1 MGVVRT
7 FGERGF
13 VRLAALPTISN
24 TMARLAD
31 ARLRPSVLRRLI
43 KGYIRLYRVDMS
55 EVAEPIESFAT
66 FNHFFTRRL
75 RDGARPIAGEAGVV
89 VAAADSRVSSI
100 GSLPREGRL
109 DHIKG
114 RSYEIPALLGSAEDA
129 AAFAKGVHATL
140 YLSPSMYHR
149 VHSPVDGHIVSWRY
163 IPGRLYPV
171 NSLAVRHVPGLFAV
185 NERVS
190 IIIQTPDHGRVAVV
204 LVGAANVGRIS
215 LAFSSLM
222 TNTGGAAVHETPA
235 TPIAIGRGDELGAFN
250 LGSTVVLL
258 IANPR
263 LEAASGITPG
273 DLIRMGQVL
282 FKLGGAAP
290 HPPDPPLRSP
300 K

>member
-1 MGVVRT
+1 MGVVRS
-7 FGERGF
+7 FRERWF

-31 ARLRPSVLRRLI
+31 ARLPASVLRRLI
-43 KGYIRLYRVDMS
+43 EGYIRLYRVDMS
-55 EVAEPIESFAT
+55 EVAGPIESFAT

-75 RDGARPIAGEAGVV
+75 RDGARPIAREAGVV
-89 VAAADSRVSSI
+89 VAPADSRVSSI

-109 DHIKG
+109 DQIKG
-114 RSYEIPALLGSAEDA
+114 RSYEIEALLGSAEDA
-129 AAFAKGVHATL
+129 AAFADGVHSTL

-190 IIIQTPDHGRVAVV
+190 VLIETPDHGRVAVV

-215 LAFSSLM
+215 LAFTSLM

-235 TPIAIGRGDELGAFN
+235 KPIAIGRGDELGAFN

-258 IANPR
+258 VADPR
-263 LEAASGITPG
+263 LGAAPGIAPG
-273 DLIRMGQVL
+273 DLVRMGQPL
-282 FKLGGAAP
+282 FRPAAL
-290 HPPDPPLRSP
+290 PPQR
-300 K
+300 

>member
-31 ARLRPSVLRRLI
+31 ARLPPSVLRRLI
-43 KGYIRLYRVDMS
+43 KGYIRAYRVDMS
-55 EVAEPIESFAT
+55 EVAEPLESFPT
-66 FNHFFTRRL
+66 FNDFFTRRL
-75 RDGARPIAGEAGVV
+75 RDGARPIAREPGTV

-100 GSLPREGRL
+100 GTLPREARA
-109 DHIKG
+109 DPIKG
-114 RSYEIPALLGSAEDA
+114 RSYEIQALLGSAEDA
-129 AAFAKGVHATL
+129 AAFARGVHATL

-149 VHSPVDGHIVSWRY
+149 VHSPVDGNIVAWRY
-163 IPGRLYPV
+163 IPGRLFPV

-190 IIIQTPDHGRVAVV
+190 VLIETPEHGRVAVV

-215 LAFSSLM
+215 LAFSSLR

-235 TPIAIGRGDELGAFN
+235 PPIPIARGDELGAFN

-258 IANPR
+258 IADPR
-263 LEAASGITPG
+263 LRPAPG
-273 DLIRMGQVL
+273 VGPDHLVRMGQPL
-282 FKLGGAAP
+282 FTPAAP
-290 HPPDPPLRSP
+290 PART
-300 K
+300 

>member
-31 ARLRPSVLRRLI
+31 ARLPQTVLRRLI

-75 RDGARPIAGEAGVV
+75 RDGARPIARDPGVV
-89 VAAADSRVSSI
+89 VAPADSKVSSI

-109 DHIKG
+109 DQIKG
-114 RSYEIPALLGSAEDA
+114 RSYEIAALLGSAEDA
-129 AAFAKGVHATL
+129 AAFATGVHSTL

-149 VHSPVDGHIVSWRY
+149 VHSPVDGQIVSWRY

-171 NSLAVRHVPGLFAV
+171 NSLAVRHIPGLFAV

-190 IIIQTPDHGRVAVV
+190 VLIETKDHGRVAVV

-222 TNTGGAAVHETPA
+222 TNTGGAALHEKPA
-235 TPIAIGRGDELGAFN
+235 RPIPIARGEELGAFN

-258 IANPR
+258 IADPR
-263 LEAASGITPG
+263 LVAAPG
-273 DLIRMGQVL
+273 VATGDVIRMGQPL
-282 FKLGGAAP
+282 FMPAG
-290 HPPDPPLRSP
+290 PPARG
-300 K
+300 

>member
-13 VRLAALPTISN
+13 VQFASLPAISN

-31 ARLRPSVLRRLI
+31 ARLPPSVLRRLI
-43 KGYIRLYRVDMS
+43 KGYIRAYRVDMS

-75 RDGARPIAGEAGVV
+75 RDGARPIAREAGAV
-89 VAAADSRVSSI
+89 VAPADSRVSAI
-100 GSLPREGRL
+100 GSLPHPRGTL
-109 DHIKG
+109 DQIKG
-114 RSYEIPALLGSAEDA
+114 RSYTIEALLGSAEDA
-129 AAFAKGVHATL
+129 AAFAAGVHSTL

-149 VHSPVDGHIVSWRY
+149 VHSPVDGRIVSWRY

-171 NSLAVRHVPGLFAV
+171 NRLAVRHVPGLFAV

-190 IIIQTPDHGRVAVV
+190 VLIESKDHGRVAVV

-215 LAFSSLM
+215 LAFTSLV
-222 TNTGGAAVHETPA
+222 TNTGGPPVHETPA
-235 TPIAIGRGDELGAFN
+235 TPIPIARGDELGAFN

-258 IANPR
+258 LADPR
-263 LEAASGITPG
+263 LAPAPGVVLG
-273 DLIRMGQVL
+273 DLVRMGQPL
-282 FKLGGAAP
+282 FT
-290 HPPDPPLRSP
+290 PPVPPLPGR
-300 K
+300 

>member
-31 ARLRPSVLRRLI
+31 ARLPPSVLRRLI
-43 KGYIRLYRVDMS
+43 KGYIRAYRVDMS

-66 FNHFFTRRL
+66 FNAFFTRRL
-75 RDGARPIAGEAGVV
+75 REGARPVARDASVV
-89 VAAADSRVSSI
+89 VAPADSKVSSI
-100 GSLPREGRL
+100 GRLPREARL
-109 DHIKG
+109 DQIKG
-114 RSYEIPALLGSAEDA
+114 RSYEIGALLGSAEDA
-129 AAFAKGVHATL
+129 AAFATGVHATL

-149 VHSPVDGHIVSWRY
+149 VHSPVDGRIVSWRY

-190 IIIQTPDHGRVAVV
+190 VLIETKDHGRVAVV

-215 LAFSSLM
+215 LSFSTLM
-222 TNTGGAAVHETPA
+222 TNTGGAALHETP
-235 TPIAIGRGDELGAFN
+235 TRPIPIARGEELGAFN

-258 IANPR
+258 IADPR
-263 LEAASGITPG
+263 LEAAPGLAPG
-273 DLIRMGQVL
+273 DLVRMGQKL
-282 FKLGGAAP
+282 FTPAAP
-290 HPPDPPLRSP
+290 SP
-300 K
+300 GR

>member
-13 VRLAALPTISN
+13 VRLAAMPTISN

-31 ARLRPSVLRRLI
+31 ARLPPSVLRRLI
-43 KGYIRLYRVDMS
+43 KGYIRAYRVDMS
-55 EVAEPIESFAT
+55 EVAEPLESFPT

-75 RDGARPIAGEAGVV
+75 RAGARPVAAEAGVV
-89 VAAADSRVSSI
+89 VSPADSKVSSI

-109 DHIKG
+109 DQIKG
-114 RSYEIPALLGSAEDA
+114 RSYKVEALLGSAEDA
-129 AAFAKGVHATL
+129 AAFAAGVHSTL

-149 VHSPVDGHIVSWRY
+149 VHSPVDGRIVCWRY

-190 IIIQTPDHGRVAVV
+190 VLIETPDHGRVAVV

-215 LAFSSLM
+215 LAFSTLM
-222 TNTGGAAVHETPA
+222 TNTGGAAVHEVPE
-235 TPIAIGRGDELGAFN
+235 TPIPIARGDELGAFN

-258 IANPR
+258 IADPR
-263 LEAASGITPG
+263 LEPASGLEPG
-273 DLIRMGQVL
+273 ELVRMGQPL
-282 FKLGGAAP
+282 FRPAGP
-290 HPPDPPLRSP
+290 SP
-300 K
+300 RR

>member
-1 MGVVRT
+1 MGVFRT

-13 VRLAALPTISN
+13 VHLAALPTISS

-31 ARLRPSVLRRLI
+31 ARLPPSVLRRLI

-55 EVAEPIESFAT
+55 EVAQPIESFAT

-75 RDGARPIAGEAGVV
+75 REGARPVARDAAVV
-89 VAAADSRVSSI
+89 VAPADSRVSSI
-100 GSLPREGRL
+100 GSLPRDGRL
-109 DHIKG
+109 DRIKG
-114 RSYEIPALLGSAEDA
+114 RSYEVEALLGSTEDA

-149 VHSPVDGHIVSWRY
+149 VHSPVDGHIVGWRY

-171 NSLAVRHVPGLFAV
+171 NRLAVRHIPGLFAV

-190 IIIQTPDHGRVAVV
+190 ILIETKDHGRVAVV

-215 LAFSSLM
+215 LAFSSLV

-235 TPIAIGRGDELGAFN
+235 SPIAIGRGDELGAFN

-258 IANPR
+258 IADPN
-263 LEAASGITPG
+263 LEAAPG
-273 DLIRMGQVL
+273 LALGDIVRMGQPL
-282 FKLGGAAP
+282 FRPAAL
-290 HPPDPPLRSP
+290 PPRR
-300 K
+300 

>member
-13 VRLAALPTISN
+13 VRLAAMPTISN

-31 ARLRPSVLRRLI
+31 ARLPPSLLRRLI
-43 KGYIRLYRVDMS
+43 KGYIRVYRVDMS
-55 EVAEPIESFAT
+55 EVAEPIESFPT

-75 RDGARPIAGEAGVV
+75 RSGARPVAAEPGVV
-89 VAAADSRVSSI
+89 VAPADSKVSSI

-109 DHIKG
+109 DQIKG
-114 RSYEIPALLGSAEDA
+114 RSYEIAALLGSPEDA
-129 AAFAKGVHATL
+129 AAFAAGVHSTL

-190 IIIQTPDHGRVAVV
+190 VLIETKDHGRVAVV

-215 LAFSSLM
+215 LAFSTLM
-222 TNTGGAAVHETPA
+222 TNTGGGALLETPA
-235 TPIAIGRGDELGAFN
+235 TPIPIRRGDELGAFN

-258 IANPR
+258 IADPR
-263 LEAASGITPG
+263 LEPADLAPG
-273 DLIRMGQVL
+273 DLVRMGRPL
-282 FKLGGAAP
+282 FRRAGPRARG
-290 HPPDPPLRSP
+290 
-300 K
+300 

>member
-13 VRLAALPTISN
+13 VRLAAMPTISN

-31 ARLRPSVLRRLI
+31 ARLPPSVLRRLI
-43 KGYIRLYRVDMS
+43 KGYIRAYRVDMS
-55 EVAEPIESFAT
+55 EVAEPLESFPT

-75 RDGARPIAGEAGVV
+75 RAGARPVAAEAGVV
-89 VAAADSRVSSI
+89 VSPADSKVSSI

-109 DHIKG
+109 DQIKG
-114 RSYEIPALLGSAEDA
+114 RSYKVEALLGSAEDA
-129 AAFAKGVHATL
+129 AAFAAGVHSTL

-149 VHSPVDGHIVSWRY
+149 VHSPVDGRIVSWRY

-190 IIIQTPDHGRVAVV
+190 VLIETPDHGRVAVV

-215 LAFSSLM
+215 LAFSTLM
-222 TNTGGAAVHETPA
+222 TNTGGAAVHEVPE
-235 TPIAIGRGDELGAFN
+235 TPIPIARGDELGAFN

-258 IANPR
+258 IADPR
-263 LEAASGITPG
+263 LEPASGLEPG
-273 DLIRMGQVL
+273 ELVRMGQPL
-282 FKLGGAAP
+282 FRPAGP
-290 HPPDPPLRSP
+290 SP
-300 K
+300 RR

>member
-13 VRLAALPTISN
+13 IRLAALPTISN

-31 ARLRPSVLRRLI
+31 ARLPPSVLRRLI
-43 KGYIRLYRVDMS
+43 KGYIRVYGVDMS
-55 EVAEPIESFAT
+55 EVAEPIASFAT

-75 RDGARPIAGEAGVV
+75 RDGARPIARDAGVV
-89 VAAADSRVSSI
+89 APADSRVSSI

-109 DHIKG
+109 DQIKG
-114 RSYEIPALLGSAEDA
+114 RSYKVEALLGSAEDA
-129 AAFAKGVHATL
+129 AAFAEGVHATL

-149 VHSPVDGHIVSWRY
+149 VHSPVDGSIVAWRY

-190 IIIQTPDHGRVAVV
+190 ILIETPDHGRVAVV

-215 LAFSSLM
+215 LAFSALM
-222 TNTGGAAVHETPA
+222 TNTGGAAVHETP
-235 TPIAIGRGDELGAFN
+235 TRPIPIARGEELGAFN

-258 IANPR
+258 VADPR
-263 LEAASGITPG
+263 LEAASGLAPG
-273 DLIRMGQVL
+273 TLIRMGEPL
-282 FKLGGAAP
+282 FVRRRL
-290 HPPDPPLRSP
+290 
-300 K
+300 

>member
-13 VRLAALPTISN
+13 VRLASLPTISN

-31 ARLRPSVLRRLI
+31 ARLPASVLRRLI
-43 KGYIRLYRVDMS
+43 KGYIRLYGVDMS
-55 EVAEPIESFAT
+55 EVPEPIESFAT

-75 RDGARPIAGEAGVV
+75 REGARPIAREAGVV
-89 VAAADSRVSSI
+89 VSPADSRVSSV

-109 DHIKG
+109 DQIKG
-114 RSYEIPALLGSAEDA
+114 RSYKIEALLGSAEDA
-129 AAFAKGVHATL
+129 SAFVEGVHATL

-149 VHSPVDGHIVSWRY
+149 VHSPVDGRIVSWRY

-190 IIIQTPDHGRVAVV
+190 VLVETPDHGRVAVV

-222 TNTGGAAVHETPA
+222 TNTGGAAVHETPEK
-235 TPIAIGRGDELGAFN
+235 PIPIGRGDELGAFN

-258 IANPR
+258 IADPR
-263 LEAASGITPG
+263 LEAAPGLAPG
-273 DLIRMGQVL
+273 DLVRMGQPL
-282 FKLGGAAP
+282 FRPAAP
-290 HPPDPPLRSP
+290 SAPRR
-300 K
+300 

>member
-13 VRLAALPTISN
+13 VRMASLPAISN

-31 ARLRPSVLRRLI
+31 ARLPAAILRRLI
-43 KGYIRLYRVDMS
+43 RGYIRAYRVDMS
-55 EVAEPIESFAT
+55 EVAEPIESFPT

-75 RDGARPIAGEAGVV
+75 REGARPVAREAGVV
-89 VAAADSRVSSI
+89 AAPADSRVSSL
-100 GSLPREGRL
+100 GSLPREDGRL

-114 RSYEIPALLGSAEDA
+114 RSYEIEALLGSAEDA
-129 AAFAKGVHATL
+129 AAFASGVHATL

-149 VHSPVDGHIVSWRY
+149 VHSPVDGHIVAWRY
-163 IPGRLYPV
+163 IPGRLFPV

-190 IIIQTPDHGRVAVV
+190 IVIDSPAHGRVAVV

-215 LAFSSLM
+215 LSFSPLI
-222 TNTGGAAVHETPA
+222 TNTGGAAAHETPA
-235 TPIAIGRGDELGAFN
+235 APIAVRRGDELGAFN

-258 IANPR
+258 IADPR
-263 LEAASGITPG
+263 LAPASGVAAG
-273 DLIRMGQVL
+273 ELVRMGQEL
-282 FKLGGAAP
+282 FAP
-290 HPPDPPLRSP
+290 